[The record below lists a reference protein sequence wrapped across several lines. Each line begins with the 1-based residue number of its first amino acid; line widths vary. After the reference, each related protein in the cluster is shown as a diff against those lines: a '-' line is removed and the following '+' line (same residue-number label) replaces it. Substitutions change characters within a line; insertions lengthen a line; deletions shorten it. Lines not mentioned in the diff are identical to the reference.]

1 MTNTSSPMQ
10 YLDKAISA
18 LHSLGLLPEGKAE
31 EAPIVTVLNAI
42 TELDEDRVVA
52 IARTLSQASLFNEV
66 VREQVRAM
74 DVAQRYETIVSA
86 FDSIRDD
93 AKAMVRQI
101 EDGQLDT
108 LERLSNVW
116 MKVTRGDITDRFD
129 QIKGTCLE
137 VTGASRDQV
146 AREQTILNAYQD
158 FRGALKQSEALAL
171 EVLKKA
177 EVALE
182 AARAEVQGAM
192 QALEADSGQDP
203 AGAAKPCEAL
213 ADSEKLAG
221 AARASFLKKCET
233 DTTAFCEA
241 RADEKKLAG
250 AARTSSLKKC
260 ETEPSA
266 ACDGRA
272 NDRHLSGAARTSFL
286 KKCESDV
293 TPAH

>member
-1 MTNTSSPMQ
+1 
-10 YLDKAISA
+10 
-18 LHSLGLLPEGKAE
+18 
-31 EAPIVTVLNAI
+31 
-42 TELDEDRVVA
+42 
-52 IARTLSQASLFNEV
+52 
-66 VREQVRAM
+66 
-74 DVAQRYETIVSA
+74 
-86 FDSIRDD
+86 
-93 AKAMVRQI
+93 MVKQI

-108 LERLSNVW
+108 FERLSNVW
-116 MKVTRGDITDRFD
+116 MKVTRGDIADRFD
-129 QIKGTCLE
+129 KIKGTYLE
-137 VTGASRDQV
+137 VTRATRDQV

-158 FRGALKQSEALAL
+158 FRGALKQSEVLAL

-182 AARAEVQGAM
+182 AARAEVQGTM

-250 AARTSSLKKC
+250 AARTSSVKKC

-266 ACDGRA
+266 VCEGRA